1 MLRPGLAARLDREAR
16 EHEQAVLDAN
26 EAADLRR
33 LHEFSIRL
41 LSIRGLQP
49 LLEEVL
55 DAMIGLHG
63 ADFGVVHRVERE
75 RGDPVTVV
83 QRGLSEEFL
92 GYFARTHDDGMSCSR
107 ALRSG
112 ERVIVEDVIADP
124 GYAPHRAIVEVSGFR
139 AVQSTPLISHTGEL
153 LGIITTY
160 FQQPQTFSQSMLRC
174 TDLYARYA
182 ADIIERNW
190 AEDKLSASEERFR
203 RYFDLGLIGM
213 ALTKPDTGCI
223 EVNDELCRI
232 LGYSRDELL
241 RIRWPDITHPEDLAA
256 DRAQFEQVL
265 AGEQDGYLLDKR
277 FIHKDGRP
285 IYCTIAVKCLRT
297 SNCSVDCFVALVQDI
312 SERREAGDAL
322 RRAGDELAHVARVA
336 AMGELAASIAHAM
349 NQPLAAIA
357 TNGHAGIRWL
367 AMRPPNLEEAVPAI
381 ERIVAEAHRA
391 GAVIA
396 SIRAFVQRGETQRS
410 PVHLH
415 GLLREVA
422 DMVESEARA
431 RDIELDIEPEER
443 VLGPVIGDRVQL
455 QQVVLNLALNGIEA
469 MATTPASLR
478 CLRMEVRQD
487 GPQMQRVLVRDA
499 GVGLPSHQRDRIFDA
514 FYSSKPTGM
523 GMGLAISRS
532 IVEAHEGRLWCSPN
546 EEGGETFSF
555 TLPV

>member
-16 EHEQAVLDAN
+16 EREQAVQDAN

-33 LHEFSIRL
+33 LHEFSRRL

-49 LLEEVL
+49 LFEEVL

-63 ADFGVVHRVERE
+63 ADFGVAHRVERE
-75 RGDPVTVV
+75 RGDPVAVA

-153 LGIITTY
+153 LGIITTH
-160 FQQPQTFSQSMLRC
+160 FRQPHTFSQGVLRC

-182 ADIIERNW
+182 VDIIERNW
-190 AEDKLSASEERFR
+190 AEDKLRAGEERFR

-285 IYCTIAVKCLRT
+285 IYCTMAVKCLRT
-297 SNCSVDCFVALVQDI
+297 SNGLVDCFVALVQDI

-322 RRAGDELAHVARVA
+322 RRARDEPAHVARVA

-349 NQPLAAIA
+349 NQPLAAIE
-357 TNGHAGIRWL
+357 TNGHAAVRWL
-367 AMRPPNLEEAVPAI
+367 AMRPPNLGEAVVAI
-381 ERIVAEAHRA
+381 ERIVADAHRA
-391 GAVIA
+391 GEAIA
-396 SIRAFVQRGETQRS
+396 RIRAFVQRGETRRS
-410 PVHLH
+410 QVQLH

-431 RDIELDIEPEER
+431 RGIELDIEPEHP
-443 VLGPVIGDRVQL
+443 VLAPVIGDRVQL
-455 QQVVLNLALNGIEA
+455 QQVVLNLVLNGIEA
-469 MATTPASLR
+469 MATTPAPLR
-478 CLRMEVRQD
+478 RLRMEVRQD
-487 GPQMQRVLVRDA
+487 GLQMQRVLVRDA
-499 GVGLPSHQRDRIFDA
+499 GVGLHPDERDHVFDA
-514 FYSSKPTGM
+514 FYSSKPSGM

-532 IVEAHEGRLWCSPN
+532 IVEAHEGRLWCSAN